1 MVQRVRTRYRSGN
14 DKIFGVEPKTN
25 AVVSCKRFRIEIK
38 LSMSGGA
45 AEIENL
51 GGNFLRRDSCSLLRD
66 GELDGSC
73 PVIQTQITEI
83 RRREIPERLINE
95 AEVLP
100 IHLRAMDLPEAA
112 ELGDRRQGRLVNTHR

>member
-83 RRREIPERLINE
+83 RTRAIPEFLIHDE
-95 AEVLP
+95 QVLP
-100 IHLRAMDLPEAA
+100 IHLRDMDLPSLA
-112 ELGDRRQGRLVNTHR
+112 EIAHRTLGRTG